1 MERSISKCSD
11 MSLNY
16 LTSLGL
22 QSFAQFAGT
31 TGGKPAL
38 VFEVRNNYSSVF
50 PTYSHCIGFIFRAT
64 SLTKV
69 LTFSLLWLLLSE
81 LVFGLTYHIPPFLP
95 IHFADLL

>member
-38 VFEVRNNYSSVF
+38 VFEVRNHSSLSRLFFVIEF
-50 PTYSHCIGFIFRAT
+50 SFKEPI

-69 LTFSLLWLLLSE
+69 FTFTS
-81 LVFGLTYHIPPFLP
+81 VFS
-95 IHFADLL
+95 

>member
-1 MERSISKCSD
+1 MYLNCVFNVIQEILMERSISKCSD

-38 VFEVRNNYSSVF
+38 VFEVRNY
-50 PTYSHCIGFIFRAT
+50 
-64 SLTKV
+64 
-69 LTFSLLWLLLSE
+69 SLLS
-81 LVFGLTYHIPPFLP
+81 P
-95 IHFADLL
+95 AC